1 MNNNLHW
8 KVFYSIL
15 INVGLNA
22 LLISQ
27 VISMS
32 QQDKD
37 ELINK
42 ILELKEAR
50 NAVILAHNYQRGDVQ
65 DIADF
70 VGDSLGLSQQAA
82 KIDADV
88 IVFCGV
94 DFMAESAAILSPGKI
109 VLMPEK
115 LAECPMAAMI
125 TPEDLVKTKQEYP
138 DAAVVAYVNTSA
150 AVKAE
155 SDICCTSSNSVQV
168 VNSLDE
174 DVVIFVPDK
183 NLGMYTQRYTDKM
196 IIPWDGYCPTHHQIL
211 PGDILLMREDHP
223 EAEVVVHP
231 ECQPEVIDVADTVL
245 STGGMLTHVK
255 KSPNM
260 EFIIGTEVG
269 MLHRL
274 RKDNP
279 DKIFYPASKYAV
291 CPNMKMNDLKSIFV
305 ALEENKYVITV
316 PEAMRERAK
325 QALDRML
332 EAGRG
337 D

>member
-1 MNNNLHW
+1 MN
-8 KVFYSIL
+8 S
-15 INVGLNA
+15 
-22 LLISQ
+22 
-27 VISMS
+27 
-32 QQDKD
+32 QDKGT
-37 ELINK
+37 LIAS
-42 ILELKEAR
+42 IFELKEER
-50 NAVILAHNYQRGDVQ
+50 NAVILAHNYQRGEVQ

-82 KIDADV
+82 EHEAEI

-94 DFMAESAAILSPGKI
+94 DFMAESAAILSPQKT
-109 VLMPEK
+109 VLMPE
-115 LAECPMAAMI
+115 LSAQCPMAAMI
-125 TPEDLVKTKQEYP
+125 TPKELKQIKKEHP
-138 DAAVVAYVNTSA
+138 EAVVVAYVNTSA

-155 SDICCTSSNSVQV
+155 SDICCTSANAVQV

-174 DVVIFVPDK
+174 DEVIFVPDK
-183 NLGMYTQRYTDKM
+183 NLALYVERMTDKK

-211 PGDILLMREDHP
+211 AADVLLLKEEHP

-231 ECQPEVIDVADTVL
+231 ECKPDVIDIAEAVF
-245 STGGMLTHVK
+245 STGGMIRHVK
-255 KSPNM
+255 ESPKK

-274 RKDNP
+274 NKENP
-279 DKIFYPASKYAV
+279 GKTFYPASQYAV
-291 CPNMKMNDLKSIFV
+291 CPNMKMINLESV
-305 ALEENKYVITV
+305 THALEKNRYVITV
-316 PEAMRERAK
+316 PESIRIWAK